1 MKLVAKEYSPI
12 TYLTKRKVEKDF
24 RLNVFS
30 LLIITAALVGAIAAG
45 MARGDALSMEKLA
58 AMVLGTLVAATFIF
72 AFPFWI
78 LVLGVLV
85 AAGIAVYKVIG
96 DGFLLQYA
104 ILTAGLL
111 LMPTLQLAN
120 QWEKAVIFRLGK
132 FRGLRGPGLFLI
144 VPLIDRAARYIDTR
158 IRATDFRAETTLTR
172 DTVSVNVDAI
182 AFWMIWDAEK
192 ATLEVEDYL
201 DAVILSA
208 QAALRDAI
216 GKHDLASLL
225 SERERLGKEIQ
236 EILDAKTNPWGVSIL
251 SIGITDIVISKELED
266 ALSQQAQA
274 EREKQSRLIL
284 GEAEVE
290 VAQKYV
296 EASKQYADNPTALQL
311 RAMSMVYESIRK
323 NGTVVLLPSGA
334 VQDMALGKV
343 MDDVT
348 KGKKPLQDLTGLG
361 GKSAAAGGGQ

>member
-1 MKLVAKEYSPI
+1 MKLSPREYSPI
-12 TYLTKRKVEKDF
+12 IYLTKHKLEKDF
-24 RLNVFS
+24 RINVFS
-30 LLIITAALVGAIAAG
+30 LLILGAAIGGVIAVLSTGSGRLDVEKLTMIVSGALVAG
-45 MARGDALSMEKLA
+45 VIILL
-58 AMVLGTLVAATFIF
+58 L
-72 AFPFWI
+72 PFWI
-78 LVLGVLV
+78 VDLGIIAL
-85 AAGIAVYKVIG
+85 AGIALHEVIDENFLPVYCILSA
-96 DGFLLQYA
+96 GF
-104 ILTAGLL
+104 L
-111 LMPTLQLAN
+111 LMPTLQLAQ
-120 QWEKAVIFRLGK
+120 QWEKAVIFRLGR
-132 FRGLRGPGLFLI
+132 FRGLRGPGLFFMI
-144 VPLIDRAARYIDTR
+144 PIIDRAIRFIDTR

-182 AFWMIWDAEK
+182 AIWMIWDAEK

-216 GKHDLASLL
+216 GKHDLTGLL

-274 EREKQSRLIL
+274 ERERQSRVIL
-284 GEAEVE
+284 GDAEVE
-290 VAQKYV
+290 VAAKYV
-296 EASKQYADNPTALQL
+296 EAAKYYADNPTALQL
-311 RAMSMVYESIRK
+311 RAMNMIYEGIRK

-343 MDDVT
+343 MDDVI
-348 KGKKPLQDLTGLG
+348 KGKKPLGDLTG
-361 GKSAAAGGGQ
+361 KGGGA